1 VNKRPNVQTGLNDL
15 QGVYWL
21 YKMQV
26 IVRESVFHVYFVI
39 FCVVANPNCSFP
51 YTYNG
56 GLYYGC
62 INDMTGVSTA
72 DQPFACMAVNATP
85 SVCDSPGVHS
95 AYLNKLITVCAVDG
109 KGDECFQL
117 EMPFF
122 RVFQLRNPWTTGAAL
137 PPQSDSTGRWKTHVA
152 DIRRDW
158 LTNQNTDWCFVVIG
172 LRR

>member
-85 SVCDSPGVHS
+85 SVCDSPGVQTSWYCTVWYELQLFHDTLS
-95 AYLNKLITVCAVDG
+95 PSYLLHCDYNVTADRAVFTAVNYITRLSHFALII
-109 KGDECFQL
+109 F
-117 EMPFF
+117 
-122 RVFQLRNPWTTGAAL
+122 
-137 PPQSDSTGRWKTHVA
+137 
-152 DIRRDW
+152 
-158 LTNQNTDWCFVVIG
+158 
-172 LRR
+172 